1 MDWETVSYFLVHCG
15 RIHLPDMKILYQSF
29 DCNLQLTRCRLIG
42 RTTEVGSR
50 TLVEAAK
57 AGEETHGIYMT
68 DCQVGE
74 VSRWVQSEDGVKAQ
88 QRVYAELITIL
99 EGIETGIS
107 KNV

>member
-1 MDWETVSYFLVHCG
+1 VK
-15 RIHLPDMKILYQSF
+15 RLYQSF

-99 EGIETGIS
+99 EDIETGIS